1 MAPKP
6 SRPTEKFLYKY
17 FSNNNL
23 KYLKAVILD
32 NELYFPKVDE
42 LNDPAEGKPKLR
54 KINKEQLIEFL
65 VKSYVLNN
73 PHLSVNDYEKAKA
86 EIIFG
91 CNKFGEGILLE
102 LMSEDLNSLFS
113 KYRIFCLSKRYDNM
127 SLWAKYANDHKGYCL
142 EFRNNG
148 FFKLAHEVTYTNE
161 ITELDL
167 ANKEEINSFFL
178 YTKKNDW
185 SNEEEVRIVPPLKL
199 IPPYKFEPL
208 LLSKIILGKDMS
220 DYDETQIQDWA
231 KQRIPK
237 LNVVKASYDEFEHK
251 LNLLER

>member
-1 MAPKP
+1 MDSKP
-6 SRPTEKFLYKY
+6 SRPTEKYLYKY

-54 KINKEQLIEFL
+54 KINKEQLIAFL

-73 PHLSVNDYEKAKA
+73 PYLSVNDYEKAKA
-86 EIIFG
+86 IIVFN
-91 CNKFGEGILLE
+91 CNKFGEEILLKY
-102 LMSEDLNSLFS
+102 MSEYLNSLFS

-127 SLWAKYANDHKGYCL
+127 SLWAKYANNHKGYCL
-142 EFRNNG
+142 EFMNDG
-148 FFKLAHEVTYTNE
+148 FFKLAHEVTYTDE

-167 ANKEEINSFFL
+167 ANDEKINSFFL
-178 YTKKNDW
+178 FTKNNDW
-185 SNEEEVRIVPPLKL
+185 RNEDEVRYVSPL
-199 IPPYKFEPL
+199 IFEPPYKFEPL